1 MAGGSVKSYNHEK
14 VVKGVWLFLMRLT
27 LRSSNS
33 TLSNQPQ
40 KTKTYMQKTSCRSLV
55 SSRKREVRSS
65 WGNRWLGTHSGR
77 WGDGRKWN
85 QVGTEVPSSWC
96 VLSCHTVPSLQ
107 STSSNIKLLWI
118 KRQWPQTIKLSMVS
132 MWAQGP
138 ELLSCV
144 TMKLPCSFRDSQ
156 ETRMTSRDLL
166 CTVHAP

>member
-1 MAGGSVKSYNHEK
+1 MAGGPVKSYNHEK

-27 LRSSNS
+27 TWSSNS
-33 TLSNQPQ
+33 TLSNQSQ
-40 KTKTYMQKTSCRSLV
+40 KTKTYMQKKSRRSLV

-65 WGNRWLGTHSGR
+65 WGNRWLGSHSREVGR
-77 WGDGRKWN
+77 W
-85 QVGTEVPSSWC
+85 QEVRPSGSWGSKLLC
-96 VLSCHTVPSLQ
+96 VLSCRIVPSLQ

-118 KRQWPQTIKLSMVS
+118 KRQWPQIIKLSMVS

-144 TMKLPCSFRDSQ
+144 TMKLRCFFRDSQ